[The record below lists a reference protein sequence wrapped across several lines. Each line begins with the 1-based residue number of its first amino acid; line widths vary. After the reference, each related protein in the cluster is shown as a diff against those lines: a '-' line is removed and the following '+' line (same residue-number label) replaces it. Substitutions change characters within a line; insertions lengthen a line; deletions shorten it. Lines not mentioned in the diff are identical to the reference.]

1 VANPKLVYGPQ
12 LNFFFP
18 KLTKFWQGRREG
30 GEAVIFA
37 GARDSKGA
45 QKSEI
50 DLILG
55 HILVFLRS
63 EKCGIST
70 N

>member
-1 VANPKLVYGPQ
+1 MISVRAVERGVEP
-12 LNFFFP
+12 
-18 KLTKFWQGRREG
+18 
-30 GEAVIFA
+30 VIFA

-55 HILVFLRS
+55 HILVFFRP

-70 N
+70 NLGLCVEI